1 MMLVVIYEESHGT
14 IGIARNA
21 NVAINWLIDNGWLD
35 ENYELYD
42 DDKEDYVPLYQKYDI
57 LNVRNWGM
65 RQFNDVFEG
74 RFYLAFQELIE

>member
-1 MMLVVIYEESHGT
+1 MMVVVIHEENHGV

-42 DDKEDYVPLYQKYDI
+42 GDEEWVPLYKKYDI

-74 RFYLAFQELIE
+74 GFHLEFQELIE